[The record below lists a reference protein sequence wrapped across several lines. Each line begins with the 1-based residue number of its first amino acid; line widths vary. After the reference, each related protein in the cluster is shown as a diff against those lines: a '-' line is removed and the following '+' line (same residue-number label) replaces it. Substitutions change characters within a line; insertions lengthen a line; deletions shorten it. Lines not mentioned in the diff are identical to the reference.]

1 MPVYIC
7 IIISIALLIGGYR
20 LFLIPNLLWK
30 MPGLPGPRQYT
41 IIIQNNK
48 QPIII
53 VSTILF
59 FKIKKSDQ
67 ADSKNHLVRTW
78 SAPGPTFLI

>member
-1 MPVYIC
+1 MPVYIYL
-7 IIISIALLIGGYR
+7 IFSIALLIVGFR
-20 LFLIPNLLWK
+20 LFLIPSLLWK

-59 FKIKKSDQ
+59 FKLKKSDQ
-67 ADSKNHLVRTW
+67 ADSKNHLVCTW
-78 SAPGPTFLI
+78 SAPGPIFLK